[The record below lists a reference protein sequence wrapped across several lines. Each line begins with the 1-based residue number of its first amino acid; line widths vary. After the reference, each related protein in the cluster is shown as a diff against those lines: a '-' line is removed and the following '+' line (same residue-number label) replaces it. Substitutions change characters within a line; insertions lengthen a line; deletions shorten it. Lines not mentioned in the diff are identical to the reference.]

1 MPISFY
7 VHIPFCRSKCY
18 YCDFNSYAGLEHL
31 FQPYVEALSREISFM
46 ASLPDPE
53 AGESLY
59 FGGGTPS
66 LLSPELIGSIIE
78 SVRENFGLLSTA
90 EITLEANPGTVDRHS
105 LEALLE
111 KGINRLSLGAQSF
124 HQDELSILGRI
135 HGPEEIEQALREA
148 REAGF
153 GNVNLDFIFG
163 IPGQT
168 LDRWRATLEKALELE
183 PEHLSLYAL
192 SLDENT
198 PLARR
203 IASGELPAP
212 DEDLAADMYCLAEEM
227 LGEAGY
233 EHYEIS
239 NWAKPGF
246 ASRHNIRYWLNL
258 PYLGFG
264 AGAHSF
270 RWGMRWH
277 NILDP
282 AEYISILSSP
292 RLTGFPSPVA
302 CEVEHITPRIE
313 MAETVILGLRL
324 VKEGLSF
331 ERFRARFGRDLWEIY
346 GPQIEELV
354 ELGLLEMDEE
364 RIRLSPRGRLL
375 GNEVFQRF
383 V

>member
-7 VHIPFCRSKCY
+7 VHIPFCRRKCY

-31 FQPYVEALSREISFM
+31 FKPYVEALLREISYL
-46 ASLPDPE
+46 ACLSGPE

-66 LLSPELIGSIIE
+66 LLPPELIQVVVEGL
-78 SVRENFGLLSTA
+78 RENFGLLPGA
-90 EITLEANPGTVDRHS
+90 EVTLEANPGTVDRAF
-105 LEALLE
+105 LEALLDI
-111 KGINRLSLGAQSF
+111 GVNRLSLGAQSF
-124 HQDELSILGRI
+124 NSDELALLGRI
-135 HGPEEIEQALREA
+135 HSPEEIEKAFKEA

-153 GNVNLDFIFG
+153 GNVNLDLIYG
-163 IPGQT
+163 LPAQSM
-168 LDRWRATLEKALELE
+168 DSWRITLEKALELE

-192 SLDENT
+192 TLEEGV
-198 PLARR
+198 PLAQQ

-212 DEDLAADMYCLAEEM
+212 DEDLAAEMYCLAEE
-227 LGEAGY
+227 LLEKAGY

-246 ASRHNIRYWLNL
+246 ACWHNIRYWLNL

-270 RWGMRWH
+270 WGSMRWH
-277 NILDP
+277 NVLDP
-282 AEYISILSSP
+282 KEYIRILSAP
-292 RLTGFPSPVA
+292 EIAGYPSPVA
-302 CEVEHITPRIE
+302 REVENITLAVE

-331 ERFRARFGRDLWEIY
+331 ERFYHRFGVDPRELY
-346 GPQIEELV
+346 GSRIEELV
-354 ELGLLEMDEE
+354 ELGLLEIDRE